1 MNCVCAAETACH
13 TDLSVETLNINGAPS
28 LSIPFPPFMEKQPP
42 PPPPVLMPA
51 GLYHKSVQAI
61 NEHPYLAGGMALAM
75 TAGLGYGGYTAYTRT
90 SSKPGRRLGSKG
102 RVQDGMLKEAIGKP
116 SCWIPLTSVLLV
128 PSPSPPILVP
138 LAATL
143 LKAGYIV
150 IVAVPQIKEAE
161 GLERRL
167 SGLEEKSALR
177 VLIYDPE
184 DVGRVPSSKLTIRAA
199 HSLRSSDHFWRH

>member
-1 MNCVCAAETACH
+1 MNCVCAAQTECH
-13 TDLSVETLNINGAPS
+13 TDSSVETLNINGAPS

-116 SCWIPLTSVLLV
+116 SCQNPADISAAG
-128 PSPSPPILVP
+128 S
-138 LAATL
+138 LAKPANPGSAGGYTL
-143 LKAGYIV
+143 
-150 IVAVPQIKEAE
+150 ES
-161 GLERRL
+161 RL
-167 SGLEEKSALR
+167 YRHCSC
-177 VLIYDPE
+177 
-184 DVGRVPSSKLTIRAA
+184 
-199 HSLRSSDHFWRH
+199 SSDQRSGGA